1 MCFKIVFVIHL
12 FLTFNRIIA
21 RNDLTLITSKT
32 TSHKLLS
39 HDLSERSIECDSNTG
54 LCEGMSLP
62 SLSIIITY
70 SRIIIFKN
78 AFK

>member
-1 MCFKIVFVIHL
+1 MSKQIMCFEIAFVIYL

-21 RNDLTLITSKT
+21 QNDS
-32 TSHKLLS
+32 SHKLLS
-39 HDLSERSIECDSNTG
+39 HDLSERSI
-54 LCEGMSLP
+54 EGMSLP

-70 SRIIIFKN
+70 SRIIISKN